1 MVESKQRKSVFLKEA
16 TRAASVRGS
25 VTTARL
31 EDLAAE
37 TPAPSFDAASLR
49 AVRLTADL
57 GLALTRILKN
67 QAALVYFDSSE
78 SALQEV
84 QGFRPPETH
93 EFKELQGFRLSI
105 FRKL

>member
-1 MVESKQRKSVFLKEA
+1 MLFRS
-16 TRAASVRGS
+16 
-25 VTTARL
+25 
-31 EDLAAE
+31 E